1 MATDPSLENPSDE
14 DALPPVEDVDTD
26 AADDPFPYTEDEI
39 AEQFDRAFEG
49 TDVRDSTDAE
59 QSEEVAE
66 PEDEAPAEEPEVAVE
81 EASGDAPIPSP
92 EPPPAPIDPDVFEFA
107 GRKYLKGDVE
117 ATLDWV
123 SNLSPADMAKIQA
136 VLAEEQEAQFA
147 PAVDAPVLD
156 PDEIID
162 PKLAEYVQATYGNL
176 QSELASL
183 REYQAQQA
191 AVAQREQEARVQD
204 ALTEARQGTL
214 EKFGL
219 TPTELEALIQTT
231 TQSGIVGFLS
241 QQKGMSN
248 PRAIFEEAFEQTYWM
263 TPEFRERALNQSV
276 EEATEAAATQARDIA
291 TKKARA
297 GALTGGGAAAPR
309 SAKPAPKTN
318 EDKFNAMVDEIA
330 QGMAQ

>member
-1 MATDPSLENPSDE
+1 MATDPSPENPSDE
-14 DALPPVEDVDTD
+14 DVLPPEDAAAD
-26 AADDPFPYTEDEI
+26 AADDPFPFTEDEI

-49 TDVRDSTDAE
+49 TDVRDSTDTE
-59 QSEEVAE
+59 Q
-66 PEDEAPAEEPEVAVE
+66 DEAPAEESETVAPIDEEPEVAVE

-123 SNLSPADMAKIQA
+123 SNLSPADMAKIQE
-136 VLAEEQEAQFA
+136 VLAAEEAGVA
-147 PAVDAPVLD
+147 PVAPVLD

-162 PKLAEYVQATYGNL
+162 PKLAEYVQATYGSL
-176 QSELASL
+176 QSELDSL
-183 REYQAQQA
+183 RAYQAEQA

-219 TPTELEALIQTT
+219 TNAELEALIQTT